1 MSRPARFALRHPV
14 IEGIAIVDGDEL
26 HHLRDVMRM
35 REGAAIALLTADRA
49 EHIGRIERFE
59 DNRAIVR
66 IEKTIPSSE
75 ATPLILA
82 AAVIKGP
89 RMDFMVEKAAEL
101 GVTELWPTLCA
112 RGVVRAPGEE
122 RIARWRRLA
131 TAAAKQSFAPTP
143 LLLHEATAFADL
155 IHEFAKD
162 TLAIGASNEVPL
174 KVICTMGAEPIASVI
189 WRSPAHGI
197 VIACGP
203 EGDFDDAEMAL
214 AKRAGFVA
222 AGLGINRLRGETAAI
237 AAVSIASAILDEIH
251 GGD

>member
-14 IEGIAIVDGDEL
+14 IEGIAIIDGAEL
-26 HHLRDVMRM
+26 HHLRNVKRM
-35 REGAAIALLTADRA
+35 REGAVVALLTADRV
-49 EHIGRIERFE
+49 EHLGRIERFE

-66 IEKTIPSSE
+66 IEKTTLSTE
-75 ATPLILA
+75 VTPLILV

-89 RMDFMVEKAAEL
+89 RMDFLVEKAAEL
-101 GVTELWPTLCA
+101 GATELWPMLCA

-131 TAAAKQSFAPTP
+131 TAAAKQSFAPRS

-155 IHEFAKD
+155 IREFAKD
-162 TLAIGASNEVPL
+162 TLAIGGSNEGPL

-189 WRSPAHGI
+189 RRKPARGI

-203 EGDFDDAEMAL
+203 EGDFDDAEMVL

-222 AGLGINRLRGETAAI
+222 AGLGLNRLRGETAAI